1 MKKLWGGRFEEKP
14 SDITERLSVSVHF
27 DKRLYRQDIRGS
39 AAHAQM
45 LCECGIISPED
56 LSLIIN
62 GLNRIETEIESG
74 TFVFKES
81 LEDVHMNIESRL
93 TELIGDAGKRLHTAR
108 SRNDQIATDTRLYI
122 KDEISK
128 IKKILI
134 KLIEVL
140 VDTAEKNTD
149 IVMPGYTHLQV
160 AQPVRFSHHI
170 LAHAW
175 ALTRDYKRLENA
187 FQTSDVSPL
196 GSGALAGVNYRT
208 DRESTRKKLDF
219 STVSGNSM
227 DSVADRDYMLDM
239 IYFCSVCSMH
249 LSRFAEE
256 LIIWSSSEFAYIKL
270 SDKVTTGSSI
280 MPQKKNPDLA
290 ELIRGKTGRVYGNLI
305 SLFTVLKGLPLAYN
319 RDLQEDKEPLFDS
332 IDTVKLSIEG
342 MTEMLKEMT
351 VNQGRMKKA
360 VYSNYSTATDLADY
374 LVMKGLPF
382 RDAHEV
388 SGNIV
393 KFCEQSGKDFFTLTL
408 EDVKKFSDCFDG
420 SITEILNPELSTE
433 RKLSSGSTSLSEV
446 AKQIKIIREFIDRNR

>member
-81 LEDVHMNIESRL
+81 LEDVHMNIESCL

-187 FQTSDVSPL
+187 F
-196 GSGALAGVNYRT
+196 
-208 DRESTRKKLDF
+208 
-219 STVSGNSM
+219 
-227 DSVADRDYMLDM
+227 
-239 IYFCSVCSMH
+239 
-249 LSRFAEE
+249 
-256 LIIWSSSEFAYIKL
+256 
-270 SDKVTTGSSI
+270 
-280 MPQKKNPDLA
+280 
-290 ELIRGKTGRVYGNLI
+290 
-305 SLFTVLKGLPLAYN
+305 
-319 RDLQEDKEPLFDS
+319 
-332 IDTVKLSIEG
+332 
-342 MTEMLKEMT
+342 
-351 VNQGRMKKA
+351 
-360 VYSNYSTATDLADY
+360 
-374 LVMKGLPF
+374 
-382 RDAHEV
+382 
-388 SGNIV
+388 
-393 KFCEQSGKDFFTLTL
+393 
-408 EDVKKFSDCFDG
+408 
-420 SITEILNPELSTE
+420 
-433 RKLSSGSTSLSEV
+433 
-446 AKQIKIIREFIDRNR
+446 